1 MRLIVPVA
9 IAAVLTIAGCNNE
22 AETRMPKPVAMTEAA
37 IGHYCGMNVLEHP
50 GPKGQIML
58 GPNPEPVWF
67 SSARDLVAF
76 TMLPEESKN
85 ISALY
90 VSDMGKAAS
99 WEEPGAEN
107 WVEARQAFYVIGSSM
122 RGGMGAPETV
132 PFASEAAAAAF
143 ADRNGGEIVEFAE
156 IPTDYVLGTEDFAVD
171 DDTLPQTS
179 DSTQ

>member
-1 MRLIVPVA
+1 MRPIVAAA
-9 IAAVLTIAGCNNE
+9 IAAVLTLAGCSDDE
-22 AETRMPKPVAMTEAA
+22 ETPMPTPVAMTEDA

-76 TMLPEESKN
+76 TMLPEEAKN

-90 VSDMGKAAS
+90 VSDMAKAAS
-99 WEEPGAEN
+99 WESPGANN
-107 WVEARQAFYVIGSSM
+107 WVEARRAFYVIGSSM

-132 PFASEAAAAAF
+132 PFSSEVAAVAF
-143 ADRNGGEIVEFAE
+143 TDRNGGEVVRFAD
-156 IPTDYVLGTEDFAVD
+156 IPPDYVLGTDDVPVD
-171 DDTLPQTS
+171 DGPSPQPSEPTH
-179 DSTQ
+179 